1 MDANDTSCFF
11 SADGPT
17 LSQLESLTII
27 EGSSSGLCD
36 LFILVRDGRRRVLK
50 CLKPK
55 YRGLPAYEA
64 LLRKEYEIGH
74 TLSCPYICEVYGFTQ
89 REDLGWC
96 IEMEWIDGLPL
107 DKYLETVQPG
117 RALKYRLLD
126 QLFEAVGYFHSK
138 QVVHK
143 DLKPSN
149 ILVTNNGANI
159 KILDFGFANRDADSE
174 LKLSAG
180 TEKYAAPELIA
191 GLSVDNRADIYS
203 LGKILPLFGR
213 GWRRIIRKCSQVDPE
228 RRYKTVQELQQA
240 IAATRR
246 TWLRWLLPSLLLLSI
261 LPILGLTRE
270 RPKTSSDVK
279 FVTVTVEETP
289 VCHLWRKGDRIY
301 LSDKKN
307 RPTYDALSSGATVKF
322 RHTQEN
328 TSTLNP
334 DSTAIWAFYPV
345 SIKSKLPPVQEY
357 ASDGPSLYPMAG
369 FYKYNHQGRLT
380 PKFTM
385 RSLCGYI
392 RINLTASQPIRVCKI
407 VFHSEKGLT
416 GRYTVNSLS
425 VMKWKG
431 SGNLEL
437 SCPEVPVGTTPVP
450 FFIAVPPTT
459 YSDLSATIHT
469 AEGDT
474 FIWTQPASSHLEV
487 VRGEM
492 IQVDMDLR

>member
-11 SADGPT
+11 SAEEPK
-17 LSQLESLTII
+17 LRQESGMQRI
-27 EGSSSGLCD
+27 ETSPEAFCD
-36 LFILVRDGRRRVLK
+36 LYVVEKEGLRRVLK
-50 CLKPK
+50 CLKEK
-55 YRGLPAYEA
+55 HRGKPAFEA

-74 TLSCPYICEVYGFTQ
+74 TLSCPYFCEVYSFTQ

-96 IEMEWIDGLPL
+96 IEIEWIDGLPL

-117 RALKYRLLD
+117 RAQKYRLLD

-159 KILDFGFANRDADSE
+159 KILDFGFADRDADSE

-191 GLSVDNRADIYS
+191 GRPVDNRADIYS

-213 GWRRIIRKCSQVDPE
+213 GWRRIIRKCSQEDPE
-228 RRYKTVQELQQA
+228 RRYQTVQELQQA

-270 RPKTSSDVK
+270 RPKGPVDVK

-301 LSDKKN
+301 LSDKKS
-307 RPTYDALSSGATVKF
+307 RPTYDALSSGTTVKF

-328 TSTLNP
+328 TATLNP

-345 SIKSKLPPVQEY
+345 SIKSKLPAVQEY

-369 FYKYNHQGRLT
+369 FYKYNHQRRLAPT
-380 PKFTM
+380 FTM
-385 RSLCGYI
+385 KSLCGYI
-392 RINLTASQPIRVCKI
+392 RINLTASRPILVKKI

-416 GRYTVNSLS
+416 GRYTVSSACVL
-425 VMKWKG
+425 KWKG
-431 SGNLEL
+431 SGDLEL
-437 SCPEVPVGTTPVP
+437 SCPEVPVGETPVP

-469 AEGDT
+469 AAGDT
-474 FIWTQPASSHLEV
+474 LTWMQPSASPLEV
-487 VRGEM
+487 LRGEM